1 MTTTEAGFLENLTS
15 AARENPLAAALIG
28 GGALWLLLG
37 NDKLRD
43 VAGSATAAV
52 SPLVDVATRNVRATA
67 SGLRRTEAPPTA
79 PGMDNDNSF
88 DVPEGMRSAAGAA
101 VDAMSET
108 AGIIKNRFNDS
119 AAYAR
124 QKVGELGNPLP
135 GQETFAQ
142 AKSSLAEILERQPL
156 VLGVVGM
163 AIGAAVAAA
172 LRASDVENEWLGD
185 ISDEVKA
192 DLTARTGAVSQRV
205 RAASETLKAE
215 IGDTGAEAVDRLKQ
229 AGMDAANAV
238 RDEVK
243 SS

>member
-1 MTTTEAGFLENLTS
+1 MTTTETGFLDNLAS

-37 NDKLRD
+37 NEKLREF
-43 VAGSATAAV
+43 AGSATAAV
-52 SPLVDVATRNVRATA
+52 SPIVDVATRNVRATT

-79 PGMDNDNSF
+79 PGMDNDVSF
-88 DVPEGMRSAAGAA
+88 DVPESMRSAAGAA
-101 VDAMSET
+101 VDAVSGT
-108 AGIIKNRFNDS
+108 AEVIKNRFNDS
-119 AAYAR
+119 TAYAR
-124 QKVGELGNPLP
+124 QKVGQLGNPLP
-135 GQETFAQ
+135 GQETLAQ
-142 AKSSLAEILERQPL
+142 AKSSLAEVLERQPL
-156 VLGVVGM
+156 LLGMVGI

-172 LRASDVENEWLGD
+172 FRASDVENEWLGD

-192 DLTARTGAVSQRV
+192 DLSARAGAVSQRV
-205 RAASETLKAE
+205 RSASETLKAE
-215 IGDTGAEAVDRLKQ
+215 ISDTGAEAVGRLKQ